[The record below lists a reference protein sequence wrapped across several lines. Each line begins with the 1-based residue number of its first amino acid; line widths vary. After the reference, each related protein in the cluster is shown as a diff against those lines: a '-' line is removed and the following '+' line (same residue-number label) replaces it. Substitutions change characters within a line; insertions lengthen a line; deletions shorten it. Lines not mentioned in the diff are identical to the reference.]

1 MAWVEYTGTFEDAI
15 KISKTNGAPF
25 KTVRGPKDTYE
36 WQDDGNLL
44 KLFENTWTDSGA
56 LHLRVADGWR
66 VAFRI
71 ATENTDY
78 FNDNIRDEYVSGDS
92 DDNFLGGGSHS
103 EETSPTGE
111 HDEVDEVWVYEDDG
125 SGDYLGSSWVNESQ
139 SNVLFTLWG
148 NDYLSVDVDGDHD
161 SIANFSLNK
170 GTVAY
175 DVSTDREMSDDT
187 FVRMVKAW
195 MWVDDLP
202 ATDET
207 QSHNDGETEQEYGG
221 SFNENEEV
229 NDDDIAG
236 GGGTSGTTD
245 TTTTGEDKPEIEI
258 DETKPEDKG
267 DTVLTCEEGWH
278 WDTTLKMCVVDEE
291 ESSDDE
297 DDYSIFIVLAGIIAV
312 IVGSIYI
319 LRGGKGEQ
327 D

>member
-15 KISKTNGAPF
+15 KISKSDGAPF

-36 WQDDGNLL
+36 WQDGGNLL
-44 KLFENTWTDSGA
+44 KLFENTWSDSGA
-56 LHLRVADGWR
+56 IHLRVAEGWR

-78 FNDNIRDEYVSGDS
+78 FNDNIRDEYMANDS
-92 DDNFLGGGSHS
+92 SSNTFGGTTTDN
-103 EETSPTGE
+103 EQTEGE
-111 HDEVDEVWVYEDDG
+111 HDEVDEVWVYEDKDF
-125 SGDYLGSSWVNESQ
+125 WEENQ

-161 SIANFSLNK
+161 HIANFSLNK
-170 GTVAY
+170 GTVDY

-195 MWVDDLP
+195 MWVDDSP

-207 QSHNDGETEQEYGG
+207 QTHNDGETEQTYEGT
-221 SFNENEEV
+221 FNENEEV
-229 NDDDIAG
+229 NDEDIAG

-245 TTTTGEDKPEIEI
+245 TTDTGEDKPEIEI

-297 DDYSIFIVLAGIIAV
+297 VEDYSIFIVLGGIIAV

-319 LRGGKGEQ
+319 LRGGKGE
-327 D
+327 